1 MIVTTRVAVASVLM
15 VLMTVMNVPAAT
27 VGGFAVAVVYN
38 RDVADPARRWAV
50 AQAWAPAVGVGAAGK
65 DRRAEADWVE
75 SVQVRI
81 VIGAAVVIVIAVGV
95 GVVAPLWTA
104 GADEDRA
111 GIAAASA
118 IIA

>member
-1 MIVTTRVAVASVLM
+1 M
-15 VLMTVMNVPAAT
+15 
-27 VGGFAVAVVYN
+27 
-38 RDVADPARRWAV
+38 
-50 AQAWAPAVGVGAAGK
+50 AQAWAPAVRVDAAGK
-65 DRRAEADWVE
+65 DRRAEADGVE

-111 GIAAASA
+111 GISAASA